1 MRIFKSPQRTE
12 LITLWYNYTVSSR
25 YFNSS
30 SFLYFI
36 YNSFL
41 NAVHYSLFNNINIL
55 EKNTETSEI
64 NFWSN
69 THISVFLMNSFSLNV
84 HSNIDPQF
92 ESVK

>member
-36 YNSFL
+36 YNSFI
-41 NAVHYSLFNNINIL
+41 NPVHYSLFNYINFINIL

-64 NFWSN
+64 KFWSN
-69 THISVFLMNSFSLNV
+69 TLDF
-84 HSNIDPQF
+84 
-92 ESVK
+92 